1 MTEAVDLSIVVT
13 GRHDNYGGDSYTR
26 FLRTL
31 RFNWG
36 ALREHGVA
44 CEAVLVEWNPIEGR
58 PTLFDITRAQ
68 LDDDVASA
76 FVGVIVDR
84 RYHDACTQDAKLG
97 YLEYLAKNV
106 GIRRANGRIVLV
118 TNIDIF
124 LGRGVVE
131 SIARGALES
140 GIVYR
145 AARVD
150 LALGSDQSR
159 VTWDLLENRNAHT
172 RQSTLEPPLF
182 AGASGDFVLLDR
194 ASWHSLRG
202 FNEVYR
208 LARAGIDHNFL
219 VKAYGCGFRIADLG
233 HSVYHVNHQGSFRIS
248 KTILQDDTAQAT
260 WGNRRWH
267 SRHVVYDNPEDWG
280 LGNAPE
286 GDLPGGARYLDFDW
300 KAVPPVVDL
309 RRVVLPLRRAR

>member
-118 TNIDIF
+118 TNI
-124 LGRGVVE
+124 
-131 SIARGALES
+131 
-140 GIVYR
+140 
-145 AARVD
+145 
-150 LALGSDQSR
+150 
-159 VTWDLLENRNAHT
+159 
-172 RQSTLEPPLF
+172 
-182 AGASGDFVLLDR
+182 
-194 ASWHSLRG
+194 
-202 FNEVYR
+202 
-208 LARAGIDHNFL
+208 
-219 VKAYGCGFRIADLG
+219 
-233 HSVYHVNHQGSFRIS
+233 
-248 KTILQDDTAQAT
+248 
-260 WGNRRWH
+260 
-267 SRHVVYDNPEDWG
+267 
-280 LGNAPE
+280 
-286 GDLPGGARYLDFDW
+286 
-300 KAVPPVVDL
+300 
-309 RRVVLPLRRAR
+309 